1 MSVFLYV
8 GAYAFISIIF
18 NYRITTFITI
28 LMAICFTLIFIIMI
42 TSSYLDGILVAC
54 TIITRT
60 RKMISYIKYLPMCMS
75 IEYHLYLLHFFYHT
89 NDYNLFIIFVF
100 MFMGGSMSA
109 VMLLLCYL
117 PMTMI
122 IIKLSIVLY
131 CIYNLIIV

>member
-1 MSVFLYV
+1 
-8 GAYAFISIIF
+8 
-18 NYRITTFITI
+18 
-28 LMAICFTLIFIIMI
+28 
-42 TSSYLDGILVAC
+42 
-54 TIITRT
+54 
-60 RKMISYIKYLPMCMS
+60 MCMS
-75 IEYHLYLLHFFYHT
+75 IEYHLHHYTSSIMQMIIISLL
-89 NDYNLFIIFVF
+89 F